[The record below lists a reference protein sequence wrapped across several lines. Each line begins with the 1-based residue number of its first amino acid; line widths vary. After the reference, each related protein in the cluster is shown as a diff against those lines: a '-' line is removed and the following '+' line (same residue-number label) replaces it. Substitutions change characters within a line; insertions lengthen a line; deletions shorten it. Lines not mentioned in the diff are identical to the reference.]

1 MFTSVAPSQQLR
13 QRGRRQTVQAKSS
26 RVNPERLLQI
36 LFGSFIIFI
45 FYVEVT
51 LFNQLDSTQ
60 DYTAQEFNQKSS
72 RQSSSSSALSVSDNN
87 DLPAHLKP
95 IPPVLPIFNHI
106 PDEENLIANTL
117 KGQPTMAGVIA
128 LLQKSISEQ
137 HDANM
142 KIMEEQ
148 VDGNYAIKN
157 FYDLASKHFIPF
169 DNAYRGKLLFPIRDD
184 DSIFM
189 SIAAF
194 REHLLADTLAYA
206 FSNAKHP
213 EKLFIGAIVQ
223 NCFGKVSKD
232 GTIDPSGTPCKSG
245 ARVIG
250 KQKNGKDKIGKVD
263 LPIDKNGIE
272 DFCAMSDYKKYCTSG
287 QIRVIYM
294 HESESLGPAMARY
307 YASKLWGGETYFVQ
321 TDSHLRFAVDW
332 DEKYRNEI
340 KLTKNYPKSI
350 LSSYPPGFEQKRF
363 IPKRFNVTI
372 SDINN
377 TVVESPGCRLCK
389 CNTPPGEPNPMLRIN
404 LGTVRPFL
412 YCSIMHYT
420 RQSFYIV
427 LTHTNKNVHF
437 FHTILYFFLSSFS
450 HTTEGNPVQLKSHL
464 SPLVSFSLVQN
475 SLRISHLTPSYHGRL
490 WEKKFLFQ
498 CVHGQTDGICM
509 HHEKI

>member
-1 MFTSVAPSQQLR
+1 MFTSSAPSQLR
-13 QRGRRQTVQAKSS
+13 RRQAVQAKSS
-26 RVNPERLLQI
+26 RVNPAKVVQI
-36 LFGSFIIFI
+36 VFGSFILFI

-60 DYTAQEFNQKSS
+60 DYTAEDFNQNSS
-72 RQSSSSSALSVSDNN
+72 RQSSLSSASSISDSN

-95 IPPVLPIFNHI
+95 ILPVVPVFNHI

-117 KGQPTMAGVIA
+117 KGKPTMAGIIA

-157 FYDLASKHFIPF
+157 FYDIASKHFIPF
-169 DNAYRGKLLFPIRDD
+169 DNAYRGKSIFPIRDD

-213 EKLFIGAIVQ
+213 EKLFIGAVVQ

-232 GTIDPSGTPCKSG
+232 GTIDSSGTPCKSG

-250 KQKNGKDKIGKVD
+250 KRPNGKDKIGKID

-272 DFCAMSDYKKYCTSG
+272 DFCAMSDYTKYCTNG

-307 YASKLWGGETYFVQ
+307 YASKLWGGETFFVQ
-321 TDSHLRFAVDW
+321 TDSHLKFAVDW

-350 LSSYPPGFEQKRF
+350 LSSYPPGFEQKHF
-363 IPKRFNVTI
+363 IPKGFNGTL
-372 SDINN
+372 SDLNN

-404 LGTVRPFL
+404 LGTVRPL
-412 YCSIMHYT
+412 SYCSIMHYAH
-420 RQSFYIV
+420 QSFYIV
-427 LTHTNKNVHF
+427 VTHTN
-437 FHTILYFFLSSFS
+437 
-450 HTTEGNPVQLKSHL
+450 
-464 SPLVSFSLVQN
+464 
-475 SLRISHLTPSYHGRL
+475 
-490 WEKKFLFQ
+490 
-498 CVHGQTDGICM
+498 
-509 HHEKI
+509 